1 MNKTATL
8 ETILFLLK
16 EELAKGE
23 NLGTWDEKC
32 LYAEKTLCHKSRYSL
47 SDQCI
52 PAAGT
57 TVDEDDI
64 EHLPPEIKAMGLDL
78 YCYGQDLVDVVSSAI
93 EQRPR
98 ATAQELL
105 QALNYHSIHDSF
117 IDFSEI
123 KKRPKKWS
131 IGVFPRFS
139 ADQLKYELSE
149 RNTDVLSRGQLLE
162 YPSGSVLI
170 EGGDS
175 EIISLCNLISWQSGW
190 ALYLYISMPSAEK
203 AGYWDHTLYQKHPI
217 SPIANPEDGKKIK
230 QPRLI
235 ANIDAFLQAFPGIDP
250 KILAQ
255 YFQSDFKIA
264 DAQRRWAQ
272 YMIRRHSQ
280 KGWQPPDP
288 LPVQRVQPSDK
299 YNSDDWRQV
308 FDFLRYLG
316 FPLENELTELS

>member
-1 MNKTATL
+1 MDEYISL
-8 ETILFLLK
+8 ETILLQLK
-16 EELAKGE
+16 KEWTKDK
-23 NLGTWDEKC
+23 NLCARDEKC
-32 LYAEKTLCHKSRYSL
+32 LYAEQSLCHKSKYSL
-47 SDQCI
+47 SDQCVI
-52 PAAGT
+52 ATGT
-57 TVDEDDI
+57 IVSDDDI
-64 EHLPPEIKAMGLDL
+64 EQLPSEIEAMGLGL

-98 ATAQELL
+98 VTAQELV
-105 QALNYHSIHDSF
+105 QALNYHSINDSF

-149 RNTDVLSRGQLLE
+149 RNADVLSRGQLLE

-230 QPRLI
+230 QPRL
-235 ANIDAFLQAFPGIDP
+235 
-250 KILAQ
+250 
-255 YFQSDFKIA
+255 
-264 DAQRRWAQ
+264 
-272 YMIRRHSQ
+272 
-280 KGWQPPDP
+280 
-288 LPVQRVQPSDK
+288 
-299 YNSDDWRQV
+299 
-308 FDFLRYLG
+308 
-316 FPLENELTELS
+316 

>member
-1 MNKTATL
+1 MDEYISL
-8 ETILFLLK
+8 ETILLQLK
-16 EELAKGE
+16 KELAKGE
-23 NLGTWDEKC
+23 NLGAWDGKC
-32 LYAEKTLCHKSRYSL
+32 LYAEQSLCHKTKYSL
-47 SDQCI
+47 SDQCVI
-52 PAAGT
+52 ATGT
-57 TVDEDDI
+57 IVSDDDI
-64 EHLPPEIKAMGLDL
+64 EQLPSEIEAMGLGL

-98 ATAQELL
+98 VTAQELV
-105 QALNYHSIHDSF
+105 QALNYHSIKDSF

-149 RNTDVLSRGQLLE
+149 RNADVLSRGQLLE

-217 SPIANPEDGKKIK
+217 SPIVDPEDGKKIK

-235 ANIDAFLQAFPGIDP
+235 ANVDAFLQAFPETDP

-255 YFQSDFKIA
+255 YFRSDFKIA
-264 DAQRRWAQ
+264 DAQRRWEQ
-272 YMIRRHSQ
+272 YMIRRHKQ

-316 FPLENELTELS
+316 FPLENELTELP